1 MKYWFDNIILFRLWN
16 IEYWWRICLDNN
28 FFFFFFGTCLEIIT
42 RIKKLKEKQYSP
54 NYIYKIIGKNKNGEW
69 LKNGWKRV
77 KVCHTQFFTIIR
89 WWIKLGTHSFSHLI
103 KVSIYNWCVIKIV
116 LVTDRCE
123 NVKCWIGYKIECV
136 YRIARAKIYLNLLP
150 LPPSSPF

>member
-1 MKYWFDNIILFRLWN
+1 MDKRFVLKKLKTKGMTISSWS
-16 IEYWWRICLDNN
+16 
-28 FFFFFFGTCLEIIT
+28 TT
-42 RIKKLKEKQYSP
+42 RITKPKEKQYSP
-54 NYIYKIIGKNKNGEW
+54 NYIYKVIEKNKNGGW

-77 KVCHTQFFTIIR
+77 RVCHTQFFTIIR

-116 LVTDRCE
+116 LVTNRCE

-136 YRIARAKIYLNLLP
+136 YRIARTKIYLNLLP
-150 LPPSSPF
+150 LPPSSPFNVPS